1 MVGCSIGWCN
11 GALVVFVYLKPII
24 WVKLLA
30 SLEPREGWLLPRGEL
45 VLSLQQRKHVLRIY
59 DKKIIYT

>member
-1 MVGCSIGWCN
+1 MVGWSIGWSN
-11 GALVVFVYLKPII
+11 GALVFVYLKPII